1 MKPEKRSYR
10 RLQRPEKFKSFEV
23 IVGESDLWIS
33 VPEVFD
39 CKLLKKEIEA
49 LVRDLRTQLNLY
61 IGETPQFLYSLEPVE
76 VERMAPLIAKL
87 MAQRCRACSVGPMAG
102 VAGAFNFF
110 VGKRLEE
117 LGVSEFL
124 IENGGDLYIK
134 RNSETVVL
142 LLLPSEE
149 GRYALKI
156 PSGEWGIS
164 SSSSKIGHSLSLGNT
179 EIATVIAKD
188 PILSDC
194 CATYLGNSK
203 SVEDALKRVEKL
215 PGEVEGALVLINGK
229 FVIKGEKAKPYLLKG
244 A

>member
-1 MKPEKRSYR
+1 LKPEKRSYR

-33 VPEVFD
+33 VPEEFN
-39 CKLLKKEIEA
+39 CKPLKKEIEG

-61 IGETPQFLYSLEPVE
+61 IEKNPQFLHSLEPIKVE
-76 VERMAPLIAKL
+76 KMAPLIAKL

-117 LGVSEFL
+117 LGVNEFL

-134 RNSETVVL
+134 RKSETIVL
-142 LLLPSEE
+142 LLFPSKE
-149 GRYALKI
+149 RKYALKI

-203 SVEDALKRVEKL
+203 SVKDALERIDKL
-215 PGEVEGALVLINGK
+215 PAEVEGALVLINGK
-229 FVIKGEKAKPYLLKG
+229 FVIKGEKAKPYLLKE